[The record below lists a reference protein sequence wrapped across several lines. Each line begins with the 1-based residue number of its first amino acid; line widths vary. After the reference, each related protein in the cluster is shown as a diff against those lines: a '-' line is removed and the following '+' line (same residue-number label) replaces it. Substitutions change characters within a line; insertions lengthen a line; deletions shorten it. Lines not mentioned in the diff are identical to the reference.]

1 MSLSKNAPVII
12 SILIILA
19 VAYLRNRSRTFA
31 VLAGTMPIN
40 LPLTLWITFAG
51 TGAEASTISGFV
63 RSLFLAMIA
72 TMTWVLIVWLATHYG
87 WGLLPAVLGGYAA
100 WALFVVILISMGY
113 LSVRGA

>member
-1 MSLSKNAPVII
+1 MSLTKNAPVIL
-12 SILIILA
+12 SILIILT

-51 TGAEASTISGFV
+51 TNAESTTISGFV
-63 RSLFLAMIA
+63 QSLFLAMLG
-72 TMTWVLIVWLATHYG
+72 TMSWVAIVWLATHYG

-100 WALFVVILISMGY
+100 WGVFVLILIKMGY
-113 LSVRGA
+113 LSVAG